1 MMANMLLAPPA
12 RVLRSLTDRLFS
24 GVAVGG
30 IVLFVIGVSGGAWWT
45 LQRIDTAVRESVRRT
60 LVTVLATAREASRHW
75 ATRQQ
80 ALAASMAS
88 ADGLAGAVEH
98 LTVARAKDAFTYPD
112 PTEAY
117 RLLESAIRSNGLTGF
132 WLIDGDETTL
142 LGWPDSLPAQL
153 PRYMT
158 PAMEKALDGLPSLSS
173 FPADARYP
181 PRVAAFAPIRGPHG
195 ETVGVLAIALP
206 ARTELARLAEQSHN
220 RSLGQ
225 AYFFDRAGR
234 ILGMSDP
241 TQEGPSGGLLTEPGT
256 REPTRMAQAA
266 TAGLSG
272 IDLEGYRDHR
282 GVRVVGSWEWDDQLG
297 LGLAAETDAN
307 QAFHVVDTARS
318 TLLAAWLITVLLFLA
333 VLASLLQSRRHAVAL
348 SALQRRLAA
357 VLESTTDPVCFA
369 DRHGRAIYLNEAGR
383 VLLGG
388 GIADGNEPPGSLP
401 AWTQVLLRPET
412 LARAAAAGSWAGEA
426 TVLTAAGREITLSQV
441 MLCHRDGLGAVDFYS
456 TIARDITERKQL
468 EARLSEEKERAEVTL
483 GSIGDAVVR
492 TDAAGIIEYV
502 NPVAEQLL
510 GCRSSEL
517 AGRGI
522 SDVLSLVHESSREPI
537 ENPIETCLREKRVV
551 GRSNLSLLVRPDG
564 REFAID
570 DSAAPVTNRDN
581 EVIGAVLVF
590 HDVSRARTLARQ
602 LAHQASHDFLTG
614 LVNRHEF
621 ERRVGRALTR
631 AQQEAVCHALC
642 FLDLDQFKVVNDTC
656 GHVAGDELLRQLATA
671 LQHKV
676 RRRDTLA
683 RLGGDEF
690 GVLLEHCPP
699 GQATRVAHEL
709 LETVQEFRFVWEGK
723 PFALGVSV
731 GVVPITGESESL
743 AAVLRDADAACYA
756 AKERGRNRV
765 HFYEPNDAVMAVRQ
779 GEMQWV
785 SRVTS
790 ALEEHRFR
798 LYGQAIVPLVPRQ
811 HERQRVE
818 VLLRLV
824 ERDGTLIAPGAF
836 IPAAER
842 YNLMGAVDRW
852 VVREV
857 VTLYGKNRS
866 TATRPIASINLS
878 GASLGDP
885 SMLAFVRDQ
894 LSRHDLPPET
904 LCFEITETAAIA
916 NLAQAAHFI
925 RELKGLGCW
934 FALDDFGSGMSSFAY
949 LQSLPVD
956 YLKIAGAFLRH
967 IESDPVEY
975 AMVEAIN
982 RVGHVMRLKTV
993 AEGVEN
999 LETLETLRKLGVDY
1013 AQGYAISEPVALGDL
1028 TTAPP
1033 LSPAIG
1039 EGTRRWPASIQAAP
1053 RTRPTIVRDPG

>member
-1 MMANMLLAPPA
+1 MPLSPPV
-12 RVLRSLTDRLFS
+12 RILRSLTDRLFS
-24 GVAVGG
+24 GMAVGG
-30 IVLFVIGVSGGAWWT
+30 IVLFIVGVSGGAYWT

-60 LVTVLATAREASRHW
+60 LVNVLATTREASHHW

-80 ALAASMAS
+80 ALAANMAATEGLS
-88 ADGLAGAVEH
+88 AALEH
-98 LTVARAKDAFTYPD
+98 LAVARAKGGVIYPNPD
-112 PTEAY
+112 ESKA
-117 RLLESAIRSNGLTGF
+117 LLEPAVRANGLDGF
-132 WLIDGDETTL
+132 WIISGDETTL
-142 LGWPDSLPAQL
+142 LGWPDSLPANL
-153 PRYMT
+153 PRFMI
-158 PAMEKALDGLPSLSS
+158 PAMEKALDGLSTLST
-173 FPADARYP
+173 FPGDLRTA
-181 PRVAAFAPIRGPHG
+181 PRAAAFAPIRNPRG
-195 ETVGVLAIALP
+195 ETVGVLAVALP
-206 ARTELARLAEQSHN
+206 VRTELSLLAEQSHN

-225 AYFFDRAGR
+225 AYFFDQVGQ
-234 ILGMSDP
+234 ILGTSDP
-241 TQEGPSGGLLTEPGT
+241 QTDSTGPGARLTP
-256 REPTRMAQAA
+256 PKSHQLTRMAQAA
-266 TAGLSG
+266 TAGIPG
-272 IDLEGYRDHR
+272 IDLGGYSDHR
-282 GVRVVGSWEWDDQLG
+282 GVRVVGTWEWDEQLG
-297 LGLAAETDAN
+297 LGLAAEMDAD
-307 QAFHVVDTARS
+307 QAYHVVETARS
-318 TLLAAWLITVLLFLA
+318 ALIGAWVITVLLFLA
-333 VLASLLQSRRHAVAL
+333 VLASLLQSRRRAVAL
-348 SALQRRLAA
+348 SMLQRRLAA

-369 DRHGRAIYLNEAGR
+369 DRDGRAFYVNDAGHA
-383 VLLGG
+383 LFANGL
-388 GIADGNEPPGSLP
+388 PGDLP
-401 AWTQVLLRPET
+401 TRTPMAWTRFLLRPEA
-412 LARAAAAGSWAGEA
+412 LQSAAMAGAWAGEA
-426 TVLTAAGREITLSQV
+426 TVLTADGREITLSQV
-441 MLCHRDGLGAVDFYS
+441 ILCHRDPLGGVDFYS
-456 TIARDITERKQL
+456 TIARDISERKQL
-468 EARLSEEKERAEVTL
+468 EQRLSEEKERAEVTL

-492 TDAAGIIEYV
+492 TDARGVIEYV

-510 GCRSSEL
+510 ACRSIDL
-517 AGRGI
+517 AGRPI
-522 SDVLSLVHESSREPI
+522 SSVLSLVNETSREPI

-551 GRSNLSLLVRPDG
+551 GRSNLSLLIRPDG

-581 EVIGAVLVF
+581 EMIGAVLVF

-631 AQQEAVCHALC
+631 AQQEAVSHALC

-656 GHVAGDELLRQLATA
+656 GHVAGDELLRQLANA
-671 LQHKV
+671 LQRKV

-690 GVLLEHCPP
+690 GVLLEHCPA

-709 LETVQEFRFVWEGK
+709 METVQEFRFVWEGK

-731 GVVPITGESESL
+731 GVVPITAESESL

-765 HFYEPNDAVMAVRQ
+765 HYYEPNDAVMAVRQ

-785 SRVTS
+785 SRITS
-790 ALEEHRFR
+790 ALEEQRLR
-798 LYGQAIVPLVPRQ
+798 LYGQAIVPLVPRPN
-811 HERQRVE
+811 ERSRVE

-857 VTLYGKNRS
+857 IAMYARGRY
-866 TATRPIASINLS
+866 AGARPIASINLS

-894 LSRHDLPPET
+894 LSRFDLPPET

-925 RELKGLGCW
+925 RELKAMGCW

-956 YLKIAGAFLRH
+956 FLKIAGAFLRH

-993 AEGVEN
+993 AEGVEH

-1013 AQGYAISEPVALGDL
+1013 AQGYAIGEPVPLEEP
-1028 TTAPP
+1028 APGAP
-1033 LSPAIG
+1033 MSAATG
-1039 EGTRRWPASIQAAP
+1039 EGGRRRPAFPPAGLP
-1053 RTRPTIVRDPG
+1053 TRPAIVRDPA

>member
-1 MMANMLLAPPA
+1 MGGMDSFRFRPFDRRLLSD
-12 RVLRSLTDRLFS
+12 RVRTGIAISGILLFIC
-24 GVAVGG
+24 GVTA
-30 IVLFVIGVSGGAWWT
+30 GAFWAI
-45 LQRIDTAVRESVRRT
+45 RRVDAAVRESTRRT
-60 LVTVLATAREASRHW
+60 LTTVLATAHETAGHW

-80 ALAASMAS
+80 SMAALIA
-88 ADGLAGAVEH
+88 ADRGLGRAVEGI
-98 LTVARAKDAFTYPD
+98 LALPFDGDSTASKVAIARA
-112 PTEAY
+112 
-117 RLLESAIRSNGLTGF
+117 LSSQVQSNGLSGY
-132 WLIDGDETTL
+132 WIIGEDENTL
-142 LGWPDSLPAQL
+142 FRWPDSLPNRL
-153 PRYMT
+153 PSIMQDAVT
-158 PAMEKALDGLPSLSS
+158 KALDGLPAMSPFPGDSLS
-173 FPADARYP
+173 P
-181 PRVAAFAPIRGPHG
+181 PQLTALAPIRDSHG
-195 ETVGVLAIALP
+195 NAVAVLAMIQP
-206 ARTELARLAEQSHN
+206 VEQELDQVAERSHN

-225 AYFFDRAGR
+225 TYFFDRGGR
-234 ILGMSDP
+234 ILGSSAMSRALQP
-241 TQEGPSGGLLTEPGT
+241 EMTLRVPGT
-256 REPTRMAQAA
+256 GQLTHMASEAIRGA
-266 TAGLSG
+266 AGL
-272 IDLEGYRDHR
+272 DLDGYRDNR
-282 GVRVVGSWEWDDQLG
+282 GVRVVGAWEWDEQLG
-297 LGLAAETDAN
+297 LGLGVETNATE
-307 QAFHVVDTARS
+307 AYRVSETARRAVLVGLAI
-318 TLLAAWLITVLLFLA
+318 TLLLFVAALLSVA
-333 VLASLLQSRRHAVAL
+333 QARRRAVAI

-369 DRHGRAIYLNEAGR
+369 DHSGHAIYLNEAGR
-383 VLLGG
+383 ALLGG
-388 GIADGNEPPGSLP
+388 RDDQSPGQGAPPRWARL
-401 AWTQVLLRPET
+401 LLRPEN
-412 LARAAAAGSWAGEA
+412 LAQASREGSWSGES
-426 TVLTAAGREITLSQV
+426 TILTTDGREVTLSQV
-441 MLCHRDGLGAVDFYS
+441 ILCHRQLDGTLDFYS
-456 TIARDITERKQL
+456 TIARDITERKRL
-468 EARLSEEKERAEVTL
+468 ERRLRDEKERAEVTL

-492 TDAAGIIEYV
+492 TDSAGVVEYL

-510 GCRSSEL
+510 GVPTSEV
-517 AGRGI
+517 AGRPI
-522 SDVLSLVHESSREPI
+522 KNVLTLVHESTREAL
-537 ENPIETCLREKRVV
+537 ENPVETCLREARVV

-570 DSAAPVTNRDN
+570 DSAAPIQDTEG

-621 ERRVGRALTR
+621 ERRVGRALQR
-631 AQQEAVCHALC
+631 SQQEAITHALC

-656 GHVAGDELLRQLATA
+656 GHGAGDELLRQLANA
-671 LQHKV
+671 LQKKV

-709 LETVQEFRFVWEGK
+709 LEAVQEFRFVWEGK
-723 PFALGVSV
+723 PFALGVSI

-743 AAVLRDADAACYA
+743 ATVLRDADAACYA

-765 HFYEPNDAVMAVRQ
+765 HFYEPNDAAMALRQ

-785 SRVTS
+785 SRITS
-790 ALEEHRFR
+790 ALEEGRFR
-798 LYGQAIVPLVPRQ
+798 LYGQPIVPLVPRQ
-811 HERQRVE
+811 GERVRVE
-818 VLLRLV
+818 VLLRMV

-857 VTLYGKNRS
+857 AALYAANQASGWQ
-866 TATRPIASINLS
+866 PIASINLS

-894 LSRHDLPPET
+894 LARHALAPEA

-916 NLAQAAHFI
+916 NLALAAHFI
-925 RELKGLGCW
+925 RELKAMGCW

-956 YLKIAGAFLRH
+956 SLKIAGAFLRH

-982 RVGHVMRLKTV
+982 RVGHVMRLRTV
-993 AEGVEN
+993 AEGVES
-999 LETLETLRKLGVDY
+999 LDTLETLRKIGVDY
-1013 AQGYAISEPVALGDL
+1013 AQGYAIAEPRPLEEMVAL
-1028 TTAPP
+1028 AISPNRAAERP
-1033 LSPAIG
+1033 RPASSPA
-1039 EGTRRWPASIQAAP
+1039 GT
-1053 RTRPTIVRDPG
+1053 RTRPASV

>member
-1 MMANMLLAPPA
+1 M
-12 RVLRSLTDRLFS
+12 DRLS
-24 GVAVGG
+24 PGAAVGG
-30 IVLFVIGVSGGAWWT
+30 IALFILGVSGGAYWT
-45 LQRIDTAVRESVRRT
+45 LQRIDQAVRDSVRGS
-60 LVTVLATAREASRHW
+60 LVTVLATAREATHHW
-75 ATRQQ
+75 ATNQQ
-80 ALAASMAS
+80 ALAA
-88 ADGLAGAVEH
+88 GLAATEGLAKVVDH
-98 LTVARAKDAFTYPD
+98 LALARAKRPDAYPD
-112 PTEAY
+112 GGEAVA
-117 RLLESAIRSNGLTGF
+117 LLDGAVRSNGLSGF
-132 WLIDGDETTL
+132 WIVAGDETTL
-142 LGWPDSLPAQL
+142 FGWPDSLPATV
-153 PRYMT
+153 PRYMA
-158 PAMEKALDGLPSLSS
+158 PALERALDGIPTVSS
-173 FPADARYP
+173 FPTDIRNQ
-181 PRVAAFAPIRGPHG
+181 PRLAAFAPIRGAHG
-195 ETVGVLAIALP
+195 ETVGVLAIALS
-206 ARTELARLAEQSHN
+206 ARAELDRLAEQSHN

-234 ILGMSDP
+234 ILGMSESQSGDSA
-241 TQEGPSGGLLTEPGT
+241 EGRLTEPGS
-256 REPTRMAQAA
+256 RRLTRMAQSA
-266 TAGLSG
+266 TTGGTG
-272 IDLEGYRDHR
+272 IDLDGYRDHR
-282 GVRVVGSWEWDDQLG
+282 GVEVVGTWEWDDQLG
-297 LGLAAETDAN
+297 LGLAAETDASK
-307 QAFHVVDTARS
+307 AFHVAETARS
-318 TLLAAWLITVLLFLA
+318 ALLAGLIITLLLFVAA
-333 VLASLLQSRRHAVAL
+333 LASLQQSRRRAVAM
-348 SALQRRLAA
+348 SAVQRRLAA
-357 VLESTTDPVCFA
+357 VLETTTDPVCFA
-369 DRHGRAIYLNEAGR
+369 DRDGRAIYLNDAGQ
-383 VLLGG
+383 VLLGTG
-388 GIADGNEPPGSLP
+388 LPDPGPWHSAKP
-401 AWTQVLLRPET
+401 TWAQVLLRPEA
-412 LARAAAAGSWAGEA
+412 LAHAEAAGSWTGEA
-426 TVLTAAGREITLSQV
+426 TVLTSGGREITLSQV
-441 MLCHRDGLGAVDFYS
+441 ILCHRGPGGAVDFFS
-456 TIARDITERKQL
+456 TIARDISERKQL
-468 EARLSEEKERAEVTL
+468 EQRLSEEKERAEVTL

-492 TDAAGIIEYV
+492 TDANGIIEYV

-510 GCRSSEL
+510 GARGMEL
-517 AGRGI
+517 AGRAI
-522 SDVLSLVHESSREPI
+522 SSVLALVHETTREPI

-570 DSAAPVTNRDN
+570 DSAAPVTNRDG

-631 AQQEAVCHALC
+631 AQQEDVTHALC

-656 GHVAGDELLRQLATA
+656 GHVAGDELLRQLANA
-671 LQHKV
+671 LQRKV

-731 GVVPITGESESL
+731 GVVPITAECESL

-765 HFYEPNDAVMAVRQ
+765 HFYEPNDAVMALRQ

-798 LYGQAIVPLVPRQ
+798 LYGQPIVPLVPRPN
-811 HERQRVE
+811 ERTRVE

-824 ERDGTLIAPGAF
+824 ERDGTIIAPGAF

-857 VTLYGKNRS
+857 TSMYGRHRGAGVK
-866 TATRPIASINLS
+866 PIASINLS

-894 LSRHDLPPET
+894 LSRHELPPET

-925 RELKGLGCW
+925 RELKALGCW

-956 YLKIAGAFLRH
+956 FLKIAGAFLRH

-993 AEGVEN
+993 AEGVEQ

-1013 AQGYAISEPVALGDL
+1013 AQGFAISEPVALEEL
-1028 TTAPP
+1028 TTIAGGH
-1033 LSPAIG
+1033 SAAIAEAG
-1039 EGTRRWPASIQAAP
+1039 RRWQASPQAIL
-1053 RTRPTIVRDPG
+1053 RTRPTIVRDPR